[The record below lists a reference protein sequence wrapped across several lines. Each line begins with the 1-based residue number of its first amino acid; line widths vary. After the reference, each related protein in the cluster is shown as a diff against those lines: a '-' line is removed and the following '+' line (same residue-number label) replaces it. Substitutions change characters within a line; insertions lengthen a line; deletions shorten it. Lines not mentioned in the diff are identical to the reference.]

1 MVGKAISVN
10 INNGEE
16 SEWEIN
22 PGKSDKLKD
31 AYVSIESNYKPG
43 MYLSVGDKKSDGT
56 YDVVLSQDVYG
67 TSNEADSMTFRTV
80 LGLSGDGVSFESVL
94 LPGFYL
100 SSSNK
105 DLILT
110 SKPNA
115 EEATFNV
122 RSLS

>member
-1 MVGKAISVN
+1 M
-10 INNGEE
+10 ELMM
-16 SEWEIN
+16 W
-22 PGKSDKLKD
+22 
-31 AYVSIESNYKPG
+31 
-43 MYLSVGDKKSDGT
+43 GDKKSDGT

-80 LGLSGDGVSFESVL
+80 LGLSGNDVSFESVL

-110 SKPNA
+110 SKPIA
-115 EEATFNV
+115 E
-122 RSLS
+122 